1 MFFRFAID
9 EQPKREP
16 GETERSGENESP
28 APAKLRGDPRNDER
42 RDDGTNVCA
51 GVEYAGGERTLF
63 LWEPFGNAFE
73 ACGKNSGFAE
83 AQTKAR
89 YGETKKRV
97 SDGVP
102 HGGEAPEDHGDRIA
116 DACA

>member
-16 GETERSGENESP
+16 GETECSGENESP

-51 GVEYAGGERTLF
+51 GVEYAGGEGAFLF
-63 LWEPFGNAFE
+63 REPFGDAFE
-73 ACGKNSGFAE
+73 AGGKNSSFAE
-83 AQTKAR
+83 AEAEAR
-89 YGETKKRV
+89 YGETEKRV
-97 SDGVP
+97 SDGVA
-102 HGGEAPEDHGDRIA
+102 HGGEAPKNH
-116 DACA
+116 